1 LCAMILKSSLRSRK
15 GQTNTTIIAVVA
27 IIIVIAA
34 AVYLF
39 TRPPAET
46 EPEETGSPE
55 PTEPQMPDF
64 EIALIGAEGQE
75 AVLGPEEIAQ
85 LTVIEMVGGLK
96 TSAGSIN
103 GPYTYTGAP
112 LSEVLGLVGGVTDEN
127 SLRVTASD
135 GYAMVFTWEELN
147 GDFLTFSHVT
157 GDEVEPTE
165 PLLPV
170 LAYYED
176 GEPLIEGHGP
186 VRLVILGEE
195 GLISEGHFWVK
206 QVAEIE
212 VIPAIQEYNLTLSGE
227 LTEVMD
233 RATFES
239 GTKCPDTTPNHRGVY
254 VDDEGRV
261 WTGMP
266 VWLLVGRIDDEI
278 THTANA
284 YNRELADAGVYTVQV
299 VAGDGYTVEL
309 NSSFVKLNENIVLA
323 NEMDGAALSE
333 TYWPLRLVGSDLT
346 NGQMVRNVVEIR
358 LVFNESVTVPET
370 VAADVPDFEL
380 TLVGELTE
388 VMDKAVFL
396 SGVQCGE
403 YQHVYEWTD
412 GSDNVWTGI
421 PVWLLV
427 GRVDDDN
434 AHGADA
440 FSRELAASG
449 YQVSFKA
456 SDGYHKEVDSALI
469 TENNQIIVAYLVNG
483 EALPEDKAP
492 LRVVGEGLSSGQ
504 MVSMLVSIE
513 IVFPS

>member
-27 IIIVIAA
+27 VIIVIAA
-34 AVYLF
+34 AAYLF

-46 EPEETGSPE
+46 EPEEMGSPE
-55 PTEPQMPDF
+55 PTEPQIPDF

-75 AVLGPEEIAQ
+75 AVLGSDEIAQ
-85 LTVIEMVGGLK
+85 MAVIEMDGGLK
-96 TSAGSIN
+96 TSAGSIH
-103 GPYTYTGAP
+103 GPYTYTGAR
-112 LSEVLGLVGGVTDEN
+112 LSEVLDLVGGVTDDN

-135 GYAMVFTWEELN
+135 GYAMIFTWEELN
-147 GDFLTFSHVT
+147 GEFLTFSHVT

-165 PLLPV
+165 PLVPV

-176 GEPLIEGHGP
+176 GEPLMEGHGP

-195 GLISEGHFWVK
+195 GLISEGHYWIK

-212 VIPAIQEYNLTLSGE
+212 VIPAISEYNLTLSGE

-239 GTKCPDTTPNHRGVY
+239 GANCPEATPNHRGVY

-261 WTGMP
+261 WTGIP
-266 VWLLVGRIDDEI
+266 VWLLVGRIDDGI

-284 YNRELADAGVYTVQV
+284 YNRELADAGAYTVQV

-323 NEMDGAALSE
+323 NEMDGAALPE

-346 NGQMVRNVVEIR
+346 KGQMVRNVVEIR
-358 LVFNESVTVPET
+358 LVFNESVTVPEP

-388 VMDKAVFL
+388 VMDKTVFL

-412 GSDNVWTGI
+412 GNGDVWTGI

-440 FSRELAASG
+440 FNRELAASG

-456 SDGYHKEVDSALI
+456 SDGYHKELDSALI
-469 TENNQIIVAYLVNG
+469 AENNQILVAYLVNG
-483 EALPEDKAP
+483 EALPEDKAS

-504 MVSMLVSIE
+504 MVSMLASIE
-513 IVFPS
+513 IVSPS